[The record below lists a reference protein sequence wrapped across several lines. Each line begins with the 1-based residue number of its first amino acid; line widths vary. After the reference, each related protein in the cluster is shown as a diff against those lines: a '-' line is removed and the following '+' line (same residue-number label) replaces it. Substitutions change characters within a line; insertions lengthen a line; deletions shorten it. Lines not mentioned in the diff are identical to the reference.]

1 MSPTDSVPSVTEEF
15 SWAECCCAVVD
26 EVERQVEEVSR
37 GGGGGLVAPS
47 GGDIVAK
54 SENRASISLQ
64 FQVTSVSGTVNNR
77 TSTLLKHCSE
87 IG

>member
-26 EVERQVEEVSR
+26 EVEGQVEEVSR
-37 GGGGGLVAPS
+37 GGGLVAPS
-47 GGDIVAK
+47 GGDIVSE
-54 SENRASISLQ
+54 SENRAGISLQ

-77 TSTLLKHCSE
+77 TSTLLKHCSKM
-87 IG
+87 G

>member
-26 EVERQVEEVSR
+26 EVEGQVEEVSR
-37 GGGGGLVAPS
+37 GGGLVAPS

-54 SENRASISLQ
+54 SENRAGISLQ
-64 FQVTSVSGTVNNR
+64 FQVTSVSRTVNNR
-77 TSTLLKHCSE
+77 TSTLLKHCSKM
-87 IG
+87 G

>member
-15 SWAECCCAVVD
+15 RWAECCCAVVD
-26 EVERQVEEVSR
+26 EVEGQVEEVSR
-37 GGGGGLVAPS
+37 GGGLVAPS
-47 GGDIVAK
+47 GGDIVSE
-54 SENRASISLQ
+54 SENRAGISLQ